1 MSKAQLKNHIK
12 SVAKNIAELQNQYKY
27 DEVVPLQQQLIK
39 LREQL
44 EEIETAERTLLLE
57 SNNITATEVADRYH
71 LAYLTQNDEFII
83 TRNVSSHPDHM
94 NIITRTYGA
103 RVIIPTIRSLLRSE
117 GLNSNLKMTA
127 DDLVEFCITHDRSYT
142 VTTSSFNTV
151 KWDRNVHNHMSDLRK
166 FWVPLV
172 DADYISPVYDEVV
185 HCIAGGKAENIAHIE
200 QWVAYKYLHPED
212 TVNIPN
218 INISGIP
225 GENGKGLFKML
236 LKTIFTDGSVVD
248 ATPKEVVN
256 GFNAKW
262 RDAVILIFE
271 EPKPGELPEHRL
283 KALTGN
289 PELVIENK
297 GRDAFM
303 SDANYNILFFDNNID
318 GSIVLAGGGA
328 HGEDRRFSIIE
339 TGLSIPVYLQDKYG
353 FSEDDAKL
361 YCQKIAEQ
369 FRSRA
374 DAGAWL
380 KKIIDKHQVHM
391 MDQAPKLHGEDY
403 YNRIANQTNEID
415 GIIAKIARAVI
426 SENVLPVRVMTEY
439 IETVMGD
446 KFKISSNTVTR
457 KVMAEM
463 KRQGC
468 STPYKCTIS
477 KVKLDYKPIGGSI
490 TNAPAISTVSSDS
503 ITSLVI
509 DSNPLET
516 TVVSLLNRNAF
527 GRSK

>member
-1 MSKAQLKNHIK
+1 MNKNELKRHIK
-12 SVAKNIAELQNQYKY
+12 SLGVAIKDLQIQQKFADCEQLYR
-27 DEVVPLQQQLIK
+27 EVDVLTGQ
-39 LREQL
+39 LRE
-44 EEIETAERTLLLE
+44 IELAERALLLE
-57 SNNITATEVADRYH
+57 SNNITAQEIVDMYH
-71 LAYLTQNDEFII
+71 LAYLTQNDEFSI
-83 TRNVSSHPDHM
+83 TRNVSGNPDQM
-94 NIITRTYGA
+94 NIITRTYSS
-103 RVIIPTIRSLLRSE
+103 RNIIVTLRSLLRSE
-117 GLNSNLKMTA
+117 GLNSNLKMTV
-127 DDLVEFCITHDRSYT
+127 DDLIEFCINHQRSYT

-172 DADYISPVYDEVV
+172 DADYISPVYDEVLY
-185 HCIAGGKAENIAHIE
+185 CIAGGKTENITHIE

-248 ATPKEVVN
+248 ATAKEVIN

-262 RDAVILIFE
+262 RDAVILIYE
-271 EPKPGELPEHRL
+271 EMSERELPENKL

-303 SDANYNILFFDNNID
+303 SDANYNILFFDNNIN
-318 GSIVLAGGGA
+318 GTVKLAGSGPN
-328 HGEDRRFSIIE
+328 GEDRRYSIME
-339 TGLSIPVYLQDKYG
+339 TGISLPTHIQDKYNT
-353 FSEDDAKL
+353 SEDDAKL

-380 KKIIDKHQVHM
+380 KRIIDKHQVTLM
-391 MDQAPKLHGEDY
+391 AQAPKLHGEDY
-403 YNRIANQTNEID
+403 YNRVANQTNEID
-415 GIIAKIARAVI
+415 GIVAKIARAVI
-426 SENVLPVRVMTEY
+426 SETVLPVRVMTDY
-439 IETVMGD
+439 IESVMGE
-446 KFKISSNTVTR
+446 KFKISATTLTR

-463 KRQGC
+463 KRLGC
-468 STPYKCTIS
+468 STPYKCSIRS
-477 KVKLDYKPIGGSI
+477 VHLDYKPLGGNINS
-490 TNAPAISTVSSDS
+490 APAISTISSDNVA
-503 ITSLVI
+503 SLTLS
-509 DSNPLET
+509 SNPLET

-527 GRSK
+527 GR